1 MFSITFE
8 INDIGKIIKNFDPNK
23 SHGHDML
30 RIRIVKL
37 SGESIYEPLNLIF
50 KSCLETGQSMSDWE
64 KANVVQVFEK
74 SYSY

>member
-1 MFSITFE
+1 
-8 INDIGKIIKNFDPNK
+8 
-23 SHGHDML
+23 ML

-37 SGESIYEPLNLIF
+37 SGESIYEPLHLIF

-64 KANVVQVFEK
+64 KANVVQVFKK